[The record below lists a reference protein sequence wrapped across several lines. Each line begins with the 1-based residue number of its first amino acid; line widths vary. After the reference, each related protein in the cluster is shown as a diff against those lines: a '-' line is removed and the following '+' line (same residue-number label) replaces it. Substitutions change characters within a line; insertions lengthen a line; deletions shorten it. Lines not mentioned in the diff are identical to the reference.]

1 MEQKDNYQIK
11 LSDVIDDKETSEIID
26 STISHEV
33 KQDIEKQI
41 ELIKILE
48 VWKEEKRSDQKI
60 KIIICLVV
68 LGIVINQV
76 HFINKLVSNIGNGSW
91 KMEEWTFRL
100 IVTGVFVEIVA
111 IFKIIVTNLFPVNG
125 SKDFLEF
132 IGNFKKSEKSS

>member
-1 MEQKDNYQIK
+1 MKEDDKYEE
-11 LSDVIDDKETSEIID
+11 VIDDNHSSS

-41 ELIKILE
+41 ELIKILD

>member
-41 ELIKILE
+41 ELIKILD

-91 KMEEWTFRL
+91 KME
-100 IVTGVFVEIVA
+100 
-111 IFKIIVTNLFPVNG
+111 
-125 SKDFLEF
+125 
-132 IGNFKKSEKSS
+132 

>member
-41 ELIKILE
+41 ELIKILD

-68 LGIVINQV
+68 LGAAC
-76 HFINKLVSNIGNGSW
+76 SGA
-91 KMEEWTFRL
+91 RC
-100 IVTGVFVEIVA
+100 EI
-111 IFKIIVTNLFPVNG
+111 
-125 SKDFLEF
+125 
-132 IGNFKKSEKSS
+132 

>member
-41 ELIKILE
+41 ELIKILD

-76 HFINKLVSNIGNGSW
+76 H
-91 KMEEWTFRL
+91 
-100 IVTGVFVEIVA
+100 
-111 IFKIIVTNLFPVNG
+111 
-125 SKDFLEF
+125 
-132 IGNFKKSEKSS
+132 

>member
-41 ELIKILE
+41 ELIKILD

-76 HFINKLVSNIGNGSW
+76 HFINKLVSNDGYC
-91 KMEEWTFRL
+91 
-100 IVTGVFVEIVA
+100 IVC
-111 IFKIIVTNLFPVNG
+111 
-125 SKDFLEF
+125 
-132 IGNFKKSEKSS
+132 SSM

>member
-41 ELIKILE
+41 ELIKILD

-91 KMEEWTFRL
+91 KMEEWTL
-100 IVTGVFVEIVA
+100 
-111 IFKIIVTNLFPVNG
+111 
-125 SKDFLEF
+125 
-132 IGNFKKSEKSS
+132 

>member
-41 ELIKILE
+41 ELIKILD

-91 KMEEWTFRL
+91 KMEEWTFRP

>member
-41 ELIKILE
+41 ELIKILD

-100 IVTGVFVEIVA
+100 IVTVVFVEIVA

>member
-41 ELIKILE
+41 ELIKILD

-68 LGIVINQV
+68 LGIVI
-76 HFINKLVSNIGNGSW
+76 IKYIL
-91 KMEEWTFRL
+91 
-100 IVTGVFVEIVA
+100 
-111 IFKIIVTNLFPVNG
+111 
-125 SKDFLEF
+125 
-132 IGNFKKSEKSS
+132 

>member
-41 ELIKILE
+41 ELIKILD

-60 KIIICLVV
+60 KI
-68 LGIVINQV
+68 
-76 HFINKLVSNIGNGSW
+76 
-91 KMEEWTFRL
+91 
-100 IVTGVFVEIVA
+100 
-111 IFKIIVTNLFPVNG
+111 
-125 SKDFLEF
+125 
-132 IGNFKKSEKSS
+132 

>member
-41 ELIKILE
+41 ELIKILD

-91 KMEEWTFRL
+91 K
-100 IVTGVFVEIVA
+100 
-111 IFKIIVTNLFPVNG
+111 NG
-125 SKDFLEF
+125 HL
-132 IGNFKKSEKSS
+132 GL